1 MQFGTPEIGGCETLR
16 QAGLLLCA
24 LARNEFVLHYQPY
37 FDLCT
42 GNIVGVE
49 ALVRWQHPV
58 HGLLYPDTFIP
69 IVERSGLIT
78 ILGEWVMRKAC
89 TQMKDWQISG
99 LELRSI
105 SVNVSPLQFDQST
118 LLASVHSMLTQI
130 DLAPELLNIEITE
143 SSMPLDPS
151 KMYQAVAA
159 LRRLGVK
166 ISIDDFGIGYS
177 SLERL
182 RMIQVDRIKIDRV
195 FISHLVSNPI
205 DQCLVK
211 AMMTIAQQLGLNTI
225 AEGIEQ
231 FDTLAMLRS
240 FGCEQGQG
248 FYFSP
253 PLSGADCDRYLRQV

>member
-1 MQFGTPEIGGCETLR
+1 MQSGNPEISDCEALQ
-16 QAGLLLCA
+16 QADLLHCA

-42 GNIVGVE
+42 EKIVGVE
-49 ALVRWQHPV
+49 ALVRWQRPV
-58 HGLLYPDTFIP
+58 HGLLYPDTFIAV
-69 IVERSGLIT
+69 VERSGLIST
-78 ILGEWVMRKAC
+78 LGEWVMLKAC
-89 TQMKDWQISG
+89 MQMKDWQTSG
-99 LELRSI
+99 IELRSI

-118 LLASVHSMLTQI
+118 LPASVHNMLTQI

-151 KMYQAVAA
+151 RMYLDVAA

-166 ISIDDFGIGYS
+166 VSIDDFGMGYS

-182 RMIQVDRIKIDRV
+182 RMMQVDRIKIDRV

-211 AMMTIAQQLGLNTI
+211 AMMTIAQQLGLSTI

-231 FDTLAMLRS
+231 LDTLAMLRS

>member
-1 MQFGTPEIGGCETLR
+1 MQAWNLEISDCETLQ
-16 QAGLLLCA
+16 QADFLHCS

-42 GNIVGVE
+42 QKIVGVE

-69 IVERSGLIT
+69 AMERSGLISA
-78 ILGEWVMRKAC
+78 LGEWVMLEAC
-89 TQMKDWQISG
+89 TQMKDWQTSG
-99 LELRSI
+99 IELHSI
-105 SVNVSPLQFDQST
+105 SVNVSPRQFNQST
-118 LLASVHSMLTQI
+118 LPAYVHKILTQTN
-130 DLAPELLNIEITE
+130 LAPELLDIEITE
-143 SSMPLDPS
+143 SSIPLDPGE
-151 KMYQAVAA
+151 MYRDVAA

-166 ISIDDFGIGYS
+166 ISIDDFGMGYS

-182 RMIQVDRIKIDRV
+182 RMMQIDRIKIDRV
-195 FISHLVSNPI
+195 FISHLSSNPI

-211 AMMTIAQQLGLNTI
+211 AMMTIAQELSLSTV

-231 FDTLAMLRS
+231 FDSLAMLRT
-240 FGCEQGQG
+240 FGCQQGQG

-253 PLSGADCDRYLRQV
+253 PLNLADCERYLRQI